1 MWSECW
7 PSPRG
12 CARYLEAPG
21 CPGTLVVKTP
31 PSVSRAHPA
40 EPRPTAAA
48 GTAARGK
55 VAVGRRRR
63 LGRSRRAVCGRR
75 SCVPLAKCWRV
86 GSSRSRTAAA
96 IGQLD
101 GGRRRGRRFSA
112 VPTQARWG
120 RADTRSSHAAD
131 TNKFDRDSRNT
142 NCRPRGARED
152 TSRCR
157 PSFATRGAYSPRG
170 RGQATFRLED
180 FAAARLEGTTKQSA
194 PVCSRW
200 FR

>member
-12 CARYLEAPG
+12 CARSLEAPG
-21 CPGTLVVKTP
+21 CPGTLVLKTP

-55 VAVGRRRR
+55 VAVGPAAAARAKPESRLRSTQLRTTREMPGESRRR
-63 LGRSRRAVCGRR
+63 GRGLRWPSPARR
-75 SCVPLAKCWRV
+75 
-86 GSSRSRTAAA
+86 
-96 IGQLD
+96 
-101 GGRRRGRRFSA
+101 GRRRGRRFSA